1 MAVFRD
7 RLRAVPSSA
16 QKWMKRRGIPEVT
29 GETDS
34 VVTPVGGHCMAQ
46 AATAMPLRLPKSSL
60 AATGPAGGGINQLG
74 QP

>member
-1 MAVFRD
+1 
-7 RLRAVPSSA
+7 
-16 QKWMKRRGIPEVT
+16 MKKRGIPEVT

-46 AATAMPLRLPKSSL
+46 AATAMPLRLPKSS
-60 AATGPAGGGINQLG
+60 PADAFSAGSGINELG